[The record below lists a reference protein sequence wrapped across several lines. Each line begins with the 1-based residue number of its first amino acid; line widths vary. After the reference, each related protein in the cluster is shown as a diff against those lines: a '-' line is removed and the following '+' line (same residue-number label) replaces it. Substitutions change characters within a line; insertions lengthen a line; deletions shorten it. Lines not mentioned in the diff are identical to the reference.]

1 MGHYIGRTGKTVLLT
16 IDFGFIF
23 YWLLIALNLIPHEWV
38 FQNYD
43 DPNVRAWSWSFL
55 PLDIAASIT
64 GFIGIKGKGNLAL
77 LVISSTLTMVAG
89 GMALAFWGIQG
100 FFNLGWWLPN
110 LFLFVAGLI
119 FLVRLVNSQP
129 K

>member
-1 MGHYIGRTGKTVLLT
+1 MAHVIGRKSKTALLI

-23 YWLLIALNLIPHEWV
+23 YWLLIALNLIPHDWV

-43 DPNVRAWSWSFL
+43 DPNVRAWNWSFL

-64 GFIGIKGKGNLAL
+64 GFMGIKGKGNLAL
-77 LVISSTLTMVAG
+77 IVISSTLTTVAG

-110 LFLFVAGLI
+110 IFLFVTGLTI
-119 FLVRLVNSQP
+119 LIRLVTSQRR
-129 K
+129 

>member
-1 MGHYIGRTGKTVLLT
+1 MGHYIGRIGKTVLLT

-43 DPNVRAWSWSFL
+43 DPNVRAWNWSFL

-119 FLVRLVNSQP
+119 FLVRLVKSQP

>member
-1 MGHYIGRTGKTVLLT
+1 MGHYFGRTGKTVLLT
-16 IDFGFIF
+16 MDFGFIF
-23 YWLLIALNLIPHEWV
+23 YWLLIALNLIPREWV

-43 DPNVRAWSWSFL
+43 DPDVRAWNWSFL

-64 GFIGIKGKGNLAL
+64 GFMGIKGKGNLAL

>member
-1 MGHYIGRTGKTVLLT
+1 MGHYIGKTGKTVLLT

-43 DPNVRAWSWSFL
+43 DPNVRAWNWSFL

-77 LVISSTLTMVAG
+77 LVMSSTLTMVAG
-89 GMALAFWGIQG
+89 GMALEFWGIQG

>member
-1 MGHYIGRTGKTVLLT
+1 M
-16 IDFGFIF
+16 
-23 YWLLIALNLIPHEWV
+23 
-38 FQNYD
+38 
-43 DPNVRAWSWSFL
+43 
-55 PLDIAASIT
+55 
-64 GFIGIKGKGNLAL
+64 GIKGKGNLAL

>member
-1 MGHYIGRTGKTVLLT
+1 MGHYFGRTGKTVLLT

-43 DPNVRAWSWSFL
+43 DPNVRAWNWSFL

-64 GFIGIKGKGNLAL
+64 GFMGIKGKGNLAL
-77 LVISSTLTMVAG
+77 LVMSSTLTMVAG

>member
-43 DPNVRAWSWSFL
+43 DPNVRAWNWSFL

-77 LVISSTLTMVAG
+77 LVMSSTLTMVAG

-119 FLVRLVNSQP
+119 FLVRLVKSQP

>member
-43 DPNVRAWSWSFL
+43 DPIVRAWNWSFL

-64 GFIGIKGKGNLAL
+64 GFMGIKGKGNLAL
-77 LVISSTLTMVAG
+77 LVMSSTLTMVAG

>member
-1 MGHYIGRTGKTVLLT
+1 MGHYFGRTGKTVLLT

-64 GFIGIKGKGNLAL
+64 GFMGIKGKGNLAL
-77 LVISSTLTMVAG
+77 LVMSSTLTMVAG

>member
-1 MGHYIGRTGKTVLLT
+1 MGHYFGRTGKTVLLT

-43 DPNVRAWSWSFL
+43 DPNVRAWNWSFL

-64 GFIGIKGKGNLAL
+64 GFMGIKGKGNLAL
-77 LVISSTLTMVAG
+77 LVMSSTLTMVAG

-110 LFLFVAGLI
+110 LFLFVVGLI

>member
-1 MGHYIGRTGKTVLLT
+1 MGHYFGRTGKTVLLT

-43 DPNVRAWSWSFL
+43 DPNVRAWNWSFL

-64 GFIGIKGKGNLAL
+64 GFMGIKGKGNLAL
-77 LVISSTLTMVAG
+77 LVMSSTLTMVAG

-119 FLVRLVNSQP
+119 FLVRLVKSQP

>member
-43 DPNVRAWSWSFL
+43 DPNVRAWNWSFL

-100 FFNLGWWLPN
+100 FLNLGWWLPN

-119 FLVRLVNSQP
+119 FLVRLVKSQP

>member
-43 DPNVRAWSWSFL
+43 DPNVRAWNWSFL

-89 GMALAFWGIQG
+89 GMALAFWGIQS

-119 FLVRLVNSQP
+119 FLVRLVKSQP

>member
-1 MGHYIGRTGKTVLLT
+1 MGHYFGRTGKTVLLT

-43 DPNVRAWSWSFL
+43 DPNVRAWNWSFL

>member
-43 DPNVRAWSWSFL
+43 DPNVRAWTWSFL

-89 GMALAFWGIQG
+89 GMALAFWGIQS

-119 FLVRLVNSQP
+119 FLVRLVKSQP

>member
-1 MGHYIGRTGKTVLLT
+1 MGHVIGRKTRNVLLT
-16 IDFGFIF
+16 IDFGFII

-43 DPNVRAWSWSFL
+43 DPNVRAWNWSFL
-55 PLDIAASIT
+55 PLDLAASLT
-64 GFIGIKGKGNLAL
+64 GFFGIKGKGNFAL
-77 LVISSTLTMVAG
+77 LVSSSTLTMVAG
-89 GMALAFWGIQG
+89 GMALAFWSIQG

-110 LFLFVAGLI
+110 LFLFVSGLMI
-119 FLVRLVNSQP
+119 LIHLIGSKP

>member
-1 MGHYIGRTGKTVLLT
+1 MGHYFGRTGKTVLLT

-43 DPNVRAWSWSFL
+43 DPNVRAWNWSFL

-119 FLVRLVNSQP
+119 FLVRLVKSQP

>member
-16 IDFGFIF
+16 IDFGFIL

-43 DPNVRAWSWSFL
+43 DPNVRAWNWSFL

-119 FLVRLVNSQP
+119 FLVRLVKSQP

>member
-1 MGHYIGRTGKTVLLT
+1 MGHYFGRTGKTVLLT

-43 DPNVRAWSWSFL
+43 DPNVRAWNWSFL

-64 GFIGIKGKGNLAL
+64 GFMGIKGKGNLAL

-89 GMALAFWGIQG
+89 GMALVFWGIQG

>member
-1 MGHYIGRTGKTVLLT
+1 MGHYFGRTGKTVLLT

-43 DPNVRAWSWSFL
+43 DPNVRAWNWSFL

-64 GFIGIKGKGNLAL
+64 GFMGIKGKGNLAL
-77 LVISSTLTMVAG
+77 LVISSALTMVAG

-119 FLVRLVNSQP
+119 FLVRLVKSQP

>member
-1 MGHYIGRTGKTVLLT
+1 MGHYFGRTGKTVLLT

-23 YWLLIALNLIPHEWV
+23 YWLLIALNLIPNEWV

-43 DPNVRAWSWSFL
+43 DPNVRAWNWSFL

-64 GFIGIKGKGNLAL
+64 GFMGIKGKGNLAL

>member
-1 MGHYIGRTGKTVLLT
+1 MGHYFGRTGKTVLLT

-43 DPNVRAWSWSFL
+43 DPNVRAWNWSFL

-64 GFIGIKGKGNLAL
+64 GFMGIKGKGNLAL
-77 LVISSTLTMVAG
+77 LVISSALTMVAG

>member
-43 DPNVRAWSWSFL
+43 DPNVRAWNWSFL

-89 GMALAFWGIQG
+89 GMALAFWDIQG

-119 FLVRLVNSQP
+119 FLVRLVKSQP

>member
-43 DPNVRAWSWSFL
+43 DPNVRAWNWSFL

-119 FLVRLVNSQP
+119 FLVSLVKSQP

>member
-43 DPNVRAWSWSFL
+43 DPNVRAWNWSFL

-77 LVISSTLTMVAG
+77 LVMSSTLTMVAG

-110 LFLFVAGLI
+110 LFLFVVGLI

>member
-43 DPNVRAWSWSFL
+43 DPNVRAWNWSFL

-77 LVISSTLTMVAG
+77 LLISSTLTMVAG

-119 FLVRLVNSQP
+119 FLVRLVKSQP

>member
-1 MGHYIGRTGKTVLLT
+1 MGHYIGRTGKTVILT

-43 DPNVRAWSWSFL
+43 DPNVRAWNWSFL

-119 FLVRLVNSQP
+119 FLVRLVKSQP